1 MSMTDECG
9 PGDGRRPVSRRRF
22 LASTAGTGLAAALAG
37 CPIGGR
43 RTPHGATVTERSESE
58 TVGTTREPT
67 DDSTV
72 RWAFEP
78 LTEAEGDAIARA
90 LHDHGLSTD
99 VDVRFEPGDP
109 DPAQRLAEFDQALA
123 SDEDG
128 PDVFLVESDWVI
140 PFAARDQLAE
150 LSALVSEERLAES
163 DGEYFEALA
172 ALGRSPDGETQYGVP
187 VAADFGTMLYRKDL
201 VEAAGYD
208 PVENDWATEPM
219 TWEEWSNVAA
229 DVTDHAGVD
238 YGFTTQWDIYEG
250 TACCTFNEVMSSWGG
265 AYFGGRD
272 NLFGPVGER
281 PITVGA
287 DPVVRSL
294 NMMRKFVHDEGVS
307 GLEAYAGGFAPTE
320 ILGWIEEGSR
330 VPFTNGDA
338 VFHRNWASTL
348 TAIVSDLEDG
358 GASERAE
365 RIGAIPLPYAVT
377 ENEAR
382 ADGTGGTTSAVR
394 GRYVTVDSDSQDRD
408 AVAQVLEV
416 VTDPGFQTDLVT
428 ILGWL
433 PPRPALYESGD
444 VWNTERVG
452 EYAPTFGVVGAN
464 AMPAPVTRVWNDQ
477 ASLVAQQAN
486 RAVGQEVSSSK
497 AMADLASNLEP
508 IERSA

>member
-1 MSMTDECG
+1 
-9 PGDGRRPVSRRRF
+9 
-22 LASTAGTGLAAALAG
+22 
-37 CPIGGR
+37 
-43 RTPHGATVTERSESE
+43 
-58 TVGTTREPT
+58 
-67 DDSTV
+67 
-72 RWAFEP
+72 
-78 LTEAEGDAIARA
+78 
-90 LHDHGLSTD
+90 
-99 VDVRFEPGDP
+99 
-109 DPAQRLAEFDQALA
+109 
-123 SDEDG
+123 
-128 PDVFLVESDWVI
+128 
-140 PFAARDQLAE
+140 
-150 LSALVSEERLAES
+150 
-163 DGEYFEALA
+163 
-172 ALGRSPDGETQYGVP
+172 
-187 VAADFGTMLYRKDL
+187 
-201 VEAAGYD
+201 
-208 PVENDWATEPM
+208 
-219 TWEEWSNVAA
+219 
-229 DVTDHAGVD
+229 VTDHAGVD